1 MGRIHD
7 TGDKGRDSAYE
18 SIDSFSKGENTH
30 THTLLVNRY
39 KFIFAQKKEKKRKKK
54 KKKKKKRGG
63 DICKNCSL
71 CQDEGCK
78 KFLYLMV
85 VRMHY
90 CMMFFLNSAIHVLL
104 SNLQ

>member
-1 MGRIHD
+1 VGRIHD

-39 KFIFAQKKEKKRKKK
+39 KFIFAQKKKKK
-54 KKKKKKRGG
+54 KKKEEEEGRGYLQ
-63 DICKNCSL
+63 KLYSL

-78 KFLYLMV
+78 KFPYLMV

-90 CMMFFLNSAIHVLL
+90 CMMFFLNSAIHVIL